1 MSQPKEPMPAKL
13 VVSVFLKEKALI
25 KSVVE
30 DLIEQYGTVD
40 VLRAWMPFDWTAYY
54 QSEMGTPLFRR
65 MLVFK
70 RLIEQAALPEI
81 KQATNDIEKRYVA
94 NDKRRVNI
102 DPGYLL
108 LERFVLATGKNFS
121 HRIYSG
127 KQIYADRT
135 LIYQTGGFRA
145 LPWTFPD
152 YADSGMH
159 AFLEKARKKYAFDLK
174 QEPLHH
180 ENTKGRKHEKNRN

>member
-25 KSVVE
+25 TSIVA
-30 DLIEQYGTVD
+30 DLMEKFGTVD
-40 VLRAWMPFDWTAYY
+40 VMSTWMPFDWTTYY
-54 QSEMGTPLFRR
+54 QSEMGAPLFRR
-65 MLVFK
+65 MIVFQQ
-70 RLIEQAALPEI
+70 LIEQQELPEI
-81 KQATNDIEKRYVA
+81 KQITNDIEKRYVE

-121 HRIYSG
+121 HRIYVG
-127 KQIYADRT
+127 KQIYADLT
-135 LIYQTGGFRA
+135 LIYKKGGFQA

-152 YADSGMH
+152 YADSRMH
-159 AFLEKARKKYAFDLK
+159 VFLEKAREKYAFDLK
-174 QEPLHH
+174 QESSNKL
-180 ENTKGRKHEKNRN
+180 